1 MRTEGF
7 GAQWCITYLYIKLL
21 TKLYFN
27 LIFYANKLMLNNLL
41 AFCFIRI
48 INKIRGI
55 MVI

>member
-21 TKLYFN
+21 IKLYFN

-55 MVI
+55 MII